1 MNKDLLEVFEHEIMF
16 LKPYIKQFKNEL
28 HGNNVLVLESKEI
41 NLKNII
47 KELDLVEN
55 DNTINGIIL
64 FELTQEMISDL
75 LEKYYNKLDDE
86 SVILIINSNKE
97 YRQEI
102 LDFIFKDKF
111 IFMEEYIGDD
121 KWNFLLYKKSTIK

>member
-16 LKPYIKQFKNEL
+16 LKPYLKQFKNEL
-28 HGNNVLVLESKEI
+28 HSNNVLVLESKEI